1 MLQKKRGNIR
11 HRMAGGLDISDG
23 VFSAEID
30 GWVIDII
37 RLRIG
42 AAIYKALIGQEFPLT
57 EPEYF
62 PGGFGGEK
70 ILHEYALG
78 GKVIDHSAVAADG
91 IANPGETGHLLGQCV
106 KRPPG
111 CNDDLGAHGNGGLQ
125 CGPIAG
131 RKVGLPVQCGL
142 VQVQGNELGSHGA
155 YHSISFSAWA

>member
-37 RLRIG
+37 RLCIG
-42 AAIYKALIGQEFPLT
+42 AAIHKALIGQEFPLT

-70 ILHEYALG
+70 MLHEYALG
-78 GKVIDHSAVAADG
+78 GKVIDHSAVAANG
-91 IANPGETGHLLGQCV
+91 IANPGKMGHLLGQRV
-106 KRPPG
+106 KRPSG
-111 CNDDLGAHGNGGLQ
+111 CNDNLNAHGNGGLQ

-131 RKVGLPVQCGL
+131 RQQGLSIQGGFVQIQSDEFWGDRA
-142 VQVQGNELGSHGA
+142 H
-155 YHSISFSAWA
+155 HSISFSA